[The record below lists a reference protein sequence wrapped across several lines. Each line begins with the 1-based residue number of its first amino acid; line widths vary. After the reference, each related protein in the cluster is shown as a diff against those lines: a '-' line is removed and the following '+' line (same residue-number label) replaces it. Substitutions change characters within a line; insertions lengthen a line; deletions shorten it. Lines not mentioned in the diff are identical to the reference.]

1 MRSLPRPQELSRG
14 RLGGLASEQ
23 HNFCK
28 DSKFSFVSC
37 NKCMKICCFLFFVTC
52 RPACRANV
60 SARPQAAACGT
71 SRPVF
76 FVYTRA
82 FPRHS
87 AMFRLPGRPVLPS
100 RTARFAM
107 SKGLYC
113 NALWPRWLRAAD
125 ALAISSYI
133 RRPAAVDMWRRGG
146 AVAAV
151 GAALAGVQPVRP
163 CFVVSAVLK
172 CGLNLAEMYR
182 KSLKKLINVQN
193 QAIFCRHMYA
203 DWRKCCIF
211 APTKQH

>member
-1 MRSLPRPQELSRG
+1 MPMCRRGHRQRQAERRG
-14 RLGGLASEQ
+14 RY
-23 HNFCK
+23 
-28 DSKFSFVSC
+28 
-37 NKCMKICCFLFFVTC
+37 FLFTPGLSHAIPPCFVC
-52 RPACRANV
+52 PDCP
-60 SARPQAAACGT
+60 SCP
-71 SRPVF
+71 S
-76 FVYTRA
+76 
-82 FPRHS
+82 
-87 AMFRLPGRPVLPS
+87 GRPVLPS

-107 SKGLYC
+107 SNGLYC

-193 QAIFCRHMYA
+193 QAILCRYMYA

-211 APTKQH
+211 HRQNNTDHVFRIVNNIVLVSNFLW

>member
-1 MRSLPRPQELSRG
+1 MLLVGRPVVPMCRRG
-14 RLGGLASEQ
+14 HRQRQAERGGRY
-23 HNFCK
+23 
-28 DSKFSFVSC
+28 
-37 NKCMKICCFLFFVTC
+37 FLFTPGLSHAIPPCFVC
-52 RPACRANV
+52 PDGPSCP
-60 SARPQAAACGT
+60 S
-71 SRPVF
+71 
-76 FVYTRA
+76 
-82 FPRHS
+82 
-87 AMFRLPGRPVLPS
+87 GRPVLPS

-107 SKGLYC
+107 SNGLNC
-113 NALWPRWLRAAD
+113 NALRPRWLRAAD

-193 QAIFCRHMYA
+193 QAIFCRYMYA

>member
-1 MRSLPRPQELSRG
+1 MLLVDRPVVPMCRRGHRQRQAERRG
-14 RLGGLASEQ
+14 RY
-23 HNFCK
+23 
-28 DSKFSFVSC
+28 
-37 NKCMKICCFLFFVTC
+37 FLFTPGLSHAIPPCFVC
-52 RPACRANV
+52 PDCP
-60 SARPQAAACGT
+60 SCP
-71 SRPVF
+71 S
-76 FVYTRA
+76 
-82 FPRHS
+82 
-87 AMFRLPGRPVLPS
+87 GRPVLPS

-107 SKGLYC
+107 SNGLNC
-113 NALWPRWLRAAD
+113 NALRPRWLRAAE

-133 RRPAAVDMWRRGG
+133 RRPVAVDMWRRGG

-151 GAALAGVQPVRP
+151 GAALAGAQPVRP

-193 QAIFCRHMYA
+193 QAIFCRYMYA

>member
-1 MRSLPRPQELSRG
+1 MLLVGRPVVPMCRRGHRQRQAERG
-14 RLGGLASEQ
+14 RRY
-23 HNFCK
+23 
-28 DSKFSFVSC
+28 
-37 NKCMKICCFLFFVTC
+37 FLFTPGLSHAIPPCFVC
-52 RPACRANV
+52 PYGPSCP
-60 SARPQAAACGT
+60 S
-71 SRPVF
+71 
-76 FVYTRA
+76 
-82 FPRHS
+82 
-87 AMFRLPGRPVLPS
+87 GRPVLPS

-107 SKGLYC
+107 SNGLYC
-113 NALWPRWLRAAD
+113 NALWPRWLRAAE

-133 RRPAAVDMWRRGG
+133 RRSAVVERWRRGG

-151 GAALAGVQPVRP
+151 GAALAGAQPVRP

-193 QAIFCRHMYA
+193 QAIFCRYMYA

>member
-1 MRSLPRPQELSRG
+1 MCRRGHRQRQAERRG
-14 RLGGLASEQ
+14 RY
-23 HNFCK
+23 
-28 DSKFSFVSC
+28 
-37 NKCMKICCFLFFVTC
+37 FLFTPGLSHAIPPCFVC
-52 RPACRANV
+52 PDCP
-60 SARPQAAACGT
+60 SCP
-71 SRPVF
+71 S
-76 FVYTRA
+76 
-82 FPRHS
+82 
-87 AMFRLPGRPVLPS
+87 GRPVLPS

-193 QAIFCRHMYA
+193 QAIFCRYMYA
-203 DWRKCCIF
+203 DWRSVVSLHRQNNTDHVFRIVNNIVLVSNF
-211 APTKQH
+211 LW

>member
-1 MRSLPRPQELSRG
+1 MRSVPRPQELSRG

-60 SARPQAAACGT
+60 SARPQAAAGGT

-76 FVYTRA
+76 FVYTGA

-87 AMFRLPGRPVLPS
+87 AMFRLPRLPVLPF

-107 SKGLYC
+107 SNGLYC

-193 QAIFCRHMYA
+193 QAIFCRYMYA

>member
-1 MRSLPRPQELSRG
+1 MRSVPRPQELSRG

-37 NKCMKICCFLFFVTC
+37 NKCIKICCFLFFVTC

-60 SARPQAAACGT
+60 SARPQAAAGGT

-76 FVYTRA
+76 FVYTGA

-87 AMFRLPGRPVLPS
+87 AMFRLPRLPVLPF

-107 SKGLYC
+107 SNGLYC
-113 NALWPRWLRAAD
+113 NALWPRWLRAAE

-133 RRPAAVDMWRRGG
+133 RRPVAVDMWRRGG

-151 GAALAGVQPVRP
+151 GAALAGAQPVRP

-182 KSLKKLINVQN
+182 KSLKN
-193 QAIFCRHMYA
+193 
-203 DWRKCCIF
+203 
-211 APTKQH
+211 